1 LRILIRQQY
10 IRKGAKGTVEQQYF
24 AQPQPEFLFGYWL
37 RQSTTMGRMVYEWKQ
52 NLYFHA
58 QGMRM
63 KSQYF
68 QPNTP
73 NATRYFLSAGFAL
86 GL

>member
-1 LRILIRQQY
+1 
-10 IRKGAKGTVEQQYF
+10 
-24 AQPQPEFLFGYWL
+24 
-37 RQSTTMGRMVYEWKQ
+37 MVYEWKQ

-58 QGMRM
+58 QGMRI